1 MSRGKS
7 RRPASFAA
15 LFLIGFNFFVSS
27 CAGSGGS
34 SLPSDLRFFRDR
46 VEAILLDSASI
57 VLRGDGGSCSE
68 SERGAS
74 FCLYLVKLVL
84 RKLRVDTWTRQIS
97 RSTFVPLRPTLV
109 QHGSYCSN
117 CRMLDLDVEPRY
129 QHKNSCRTQ
138 AGRIFCLPRF
148 ASSMPSTECALRS
161 LLRVS

>member
-15 LFLIGFNFFVSS
+15 LFLIGFGFFVSS

-34 SLPSDLRFFRDR
+34 LLPADLRFFRDR
-46 VEAILLDSASI
+46 VEAILLDSASISAEI

-84 RKLRVDTWTRQIS
+84 RKLRVTRRHVHAPNLS
-97 RSTFVPLRPTLV
+97 FNV
-109 QHGSYCSN
+109 CS
-117 CRMLDLDVEPRY
+117 
-129 QHKNSCRTQ
+129 
-138 AGRIFCLPRF
+138 F
-148 ASSMPSTECALRS
+148 ASNMALTAQIAECLTLTLNPDTNTRIAAELKLAEYFAS
-161 LLRVS
+161 PGSPH